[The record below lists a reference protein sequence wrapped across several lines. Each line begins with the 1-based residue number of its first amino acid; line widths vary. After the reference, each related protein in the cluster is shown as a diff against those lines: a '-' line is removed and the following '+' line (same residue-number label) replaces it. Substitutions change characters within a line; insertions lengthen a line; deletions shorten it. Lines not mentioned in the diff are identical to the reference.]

1 MPRTLHKFYTL
12 KVQNNYIILA
22 IKTKSSHSL
31 YLPSTWKDKQMTRKK
46 IIPKEKN
53 TELHEL
59 SAAILF
65 LHNVLS
71 PKSSVTK
78 SGKERLSITVVGAH
92 ADLQHVSFEE

>member
-1 MPRTLHKFYTL
+1 
-12 KVQNNYIILA
+12 
-22 IKTKSSHSL
+22 
-31 YLPSTWKDKQMTRKK
+31 MTRKK

-71 PKSSVTK
+71 PKSSVAK
-78 SGKERLSITVVGAH
+78 SGKKRLSITAVGAH